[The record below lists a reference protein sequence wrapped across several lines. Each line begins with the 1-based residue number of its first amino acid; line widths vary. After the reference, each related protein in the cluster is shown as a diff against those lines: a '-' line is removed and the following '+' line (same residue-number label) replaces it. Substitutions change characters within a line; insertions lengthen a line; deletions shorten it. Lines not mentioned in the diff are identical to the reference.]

1 MTTTPAELRTR
12 WTAFRNP
19 AEDDEGLS
27 LDDFSAESFV
37 VMYSDRGGDSGDEV
51 MLRLALAF
59 ESAAD
64 FAAFLRCSELP
75 RCVAWDSGSRDV
87 DHVSD
92 FDEYLADFP
101 ADRQSAVRECAAKL
115 EAVIDGQGNADEAIL
130 LFNET
135 CKKTNPSLQAIAWG
149 TVADVL
155 KSPAFAADFA
165 EIISYEPEGEVADML
180 ALLESDEFDSANE
193 DHLDLALF
201 TLEELE
207 EF

>member
-1 MTTTPAELRTR
+1 MTTPAELKTR
-12 WTAFRNP
+12 WTEFRNP

-27 LDDFSAESFV
+27 LDDFSAASFV

-64 FAAFLRCSELP
+64 FAAFLRYSELP
-75 RCVAWDSGSRDV
+75 RCVAWDSGSRIDYV
-87 DHVSD
+87 AD
-92 FDEYLADFP
+92 FNEYLAGYSDG
-101 ADRQSAVRECAAKL
+101 RQTELSDCAAML
-115 EAVIDGQGNADEAIL
+115 EAVVDGASDPEAAIR
-130 LFNET
+130 LFNAT

-155 KSPAFAADFA
+155 KSPAFSADFA

-180 ALLESDEFDSANE
+180 ALLDSDEFDSENE